1 MDIGELLRTII
12 VEPLELP
19 MDMPAAEPELELKRL
34 EPLGTTRQSPNSS
47 GSLRVLLSWERH
59 RQMGPSVW
67 QKNPNS
73 FFPITLLRTGLIF
86 SLMLGSSPLLA
97 QADKSTSAAAAIEL
111 QGRSADASMPT
122 NGQAPAV
129 LAIGNISGTVLDV
142 TGAPLPRAQV
152 SLTREATTP
161 PQVTP
166 TAEDGHFSFT
176 NVAPGPFELSIVL
189 MGFKT
194 KTVSGTL
201 PTTEGYQAPAITLE
215 LAPVVTYVSVR
226 LTTEEI
232 AEEQIKQQ
240 EQQRLL
246 AVIPNFYASYVA
258 DAAPM
263 TPKQKFKLASKLVID
278 PSSFVIAGIIAG
290 GQQANDSFPGYGQGA
305 AGYARR
311 FGAAYGDFLIGT
323 YISNAILPSI
333 LKQDPRY
340 FYKGTGTTKSRILYA
355 ISRSVMTKGD
365 NGHRQPGY
373 SGILGSLAAG
383 GISNL
388 YYPEGSRHGFSTTVN
403 NTLIGIGTSAG
414 VNILQEFVFRK
425 LTPKTPTGDHPTT

>member
-1 MDIGELLRTII
+1 MS
-12 VEPLELP
+12 PS
-19 MDMPAAEPELELKRL
+19 MW
-34 EPLGTTRQSPNSS
+34 QSNPTPF
-47 GSLRVLLSWERH
+47 LRV
-59 RQMGPSVW
+59 
-67 QKNPNS
+67 
-73 FFPITLLRTGLIF
+73 TLLGIGLIF
-86 SLMLGSSPLLA
+86 GLLLGSSLLLA
-97 QADKSTSAAAAIEL
+97 QAERHTSVAAASEL
-111 QGRSADASMPT
+111 QGQPVDANTPT
-122 NGQAPAV
+122 SGLARGA
-129 LAIGNISGTVLDV
+129 LAIGISGTVLDV
-142 TGAPLPRAQV
+142 TGTPVSGAQV
-152 SLTREATTP
+152 TLIREGTTSI
-161 PQVTP
+161 QASP

-176 NVAPGPFELSIVL
+176 NVAPGPFELSIAL
-189 MGFKT
+189 AGFKT
-194 KTVSGTL
+194 KTVSGTV
-201 PTTEGYQAPAITLE
+201 PTSENYLVPAITLD
-215 LAPVVTYVSVR
+215 LAPLVTDVKVR

-232 AEEQIKQQ
+232 AEEQIKEE

-278 PSSFVIAGIIAG
+278 PSSFVIAAIIAG
-290 GQQANDSFPGYGQGA
+290 GQQANNSFPGYGQGA

-323 YISNAILPSI
+323 YLSNAIFPSI

-355 ISRSVMTKGD
+355 ISRSVMTRGD
-365 NGHRQPGY
+365 NGHRQLDY

-388 YYPEGSRHGFSTTVN
+388 YYPEGSRHGFSTMVN

-425 LTPKTPTGDHPTT
+425 VTPKTPKGDHPTAQTRS